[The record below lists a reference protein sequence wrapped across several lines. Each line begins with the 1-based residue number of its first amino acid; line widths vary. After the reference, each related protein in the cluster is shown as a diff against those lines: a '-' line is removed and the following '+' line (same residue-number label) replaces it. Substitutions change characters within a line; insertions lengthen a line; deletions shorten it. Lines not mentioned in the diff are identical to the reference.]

1 MLSWSRATLSLG
13 GSLGLGE
20 VSPGTGR
27 NALPCSPRHS
37 DSSHIQCI
45 AGDHGS
51 QVRRRCLGAIHQS
64 SALPAGRF
72 PNFSASS
79 PPALSSVIFPQT
91 AFHPLISPLP
101 GAATP
106 PCYCALDVR
115 VVSSPPS
122 SLLTVSSPVPPTP
135 TPTPPPPTTPGDLP
149 CPLLPVL
156 GSASAA
162 QASPSHSWTIVPA
175 SSPASWPP
183 VCPLG
188 GPRSVFVH
196 SELSLILL
204 CSRPSPGTPEPWT
217 KV

>member
-1 MLSWSRATLSLG
+1 MGLGVLSWSRATLSLG

-122 SLLTVSSPVPPTP
+122 SLLTVSSPVPP
-135 TPTPPPPTTPGDLP
+135 PPPPPPPAHHPRRSALPPPP
-149 CPLLPVL
+149 CPRVCKCSSGLTLPLLDHCPSLLPSL
-156 GSASAA
+156 LASA
-162 QASPSHSWTIVPA
+162 QPQRLFLHP
-175 SSPASWPP
+175 
-183 VCPLG
+183 
-188 GPRSVFVH
+188 H
-196 SELSLILL
+196 LL
-204 CSRPSPGTPEPWT
+204 CPP
-217 KV
+217 